1 MVMPN
6 GRERLAQDRA
16 SRARREEARD
26 LLHIVSEQHGGAR
39 GDALAVRVAID
50 GVVLTERC
58 IKLEGECEALR
69 RLVLQLRADLGLAR
83 ERTRQAEER
92 AGAAPAQA
100 QARAAVEEEVEAL
113 RLALAKAGEEVR
125 EARAEARAEVAQVR
139 AEAEAQVEA
148 VRAAGQARDVLA
160 ELQKAQGQLEQ
171 AWAELARSRELQ
183 AIAEGERAAAVVRA
197 SRAQGSNDTL
207 RYRAKLANERAD
219 GMAAEL
225 EALRAE
231 AKARRAAAV
240 DPCLAVVDE
249 LEHMGRRHRELA
261 DRLSAPWLA
270 GPHPVAVAVRALGA
284 AAAGVPDGSVERGAA
299 RMALAAL
306 VAEALRTCPGAGRV
320 VRSAGGEG

>member
-50 GVVLTERC
+50 GVVLTERAMK
-58 IKLEGECEALR
+58 IEGECEALR

-92 AGAAPAQA
+92 AEAAPAE
-100 QARAAVEEEVEAL
+100 ARGAVEEEVEAL
-113 RLALAKAGEEVR
+113 RLALAKAGDEVR

-148 VRAAGQARDVLA
+148 VRAEGQARDVLA
-160 ELQKAQGQLEQ
+160 ELQRARGQLEA
-171 AWAELARSRELQ
+171 AWAELAAARALQ
-183 AIAEGERAAAVVRA
+183 AAAEDERAAAALRA
-197 SRAQGSNDTL
+197 NRAERAADTL
-207 RYRAKLANERAD
+207 RARVRQEAERAD
-219 GMAAEL
+219 GMTTEL
-225 EALRAE
+225 ATL
-231 AKARRAAAV
+231 RAAARRRRTAIS
-240 DPCLAVVDE
+240 DPCIAVVSE
-249 LEHMGRRHRELA
+249 LERMGRRHQGLA

-270 GPHPVAVAVRALGA
+270 GEHPVAVAIRALGA
-284 AAAGVPDGSVERGAA
+284 AIAATPAESVERGVA
-299 RMALAAL
+299 RMSLAVL
-306 VAEALRTCPGAGRV
+306 VTEALRSCSEAGRV
-320 VRSAGGEG
+320 VRAAGGES

>member
-58 IKLEGECEALR
+58 MKLEGECEALR
-69 RLVLQLRADLGLAR
+69 RLVLQVRADLVLAR

-92 AGAAPAQA
+92 AEAAPG
-100 QARAAVEEEVEAL
+100 QARAAVEDELEAL
-113 RLALAKAGEEVR
+113 RLALARATEEAR
-125 EARAEARAEVAQVR
+125 EVRAEARAEVAQVR
-139 AEAEAQVEA
+139 TEAEAQVQA
-148 VRAAGQARDVLA
+148 ARAEGQAGHVLA
-160 ELQKAQGQLEQ
+160 ELQATQARLEQ

-183 AIAEGERAAAVVRA
+183 AIAESERAAAVVRA

-207 RYRAKLANERAD
+207 RYRAKLATERAD

-225 EALRAE
+225 EVLRAE
-231 AKARRAAAV
+231 AQARRAAAV
-240 DPCLAVVDE
+240 NPCLAVVDE

-284 AAAGVPDGSVERGAA
+284 AAAAAPDGSAERGAA

-306 VAEALRTCPGAGRV
+306 VTEALRTCPGAGRPA
-320 VRSAGGEG
+320 RASGGEA